1 MKRGARDSQVINNFF
16 SLATIIIISVVL
28 TLYTK
33 YIVKEETTEDS
44 EKEVLKLA
52 CEEEAYTLSKV
63 FNQTLLN
70 KSQKALDKGY
80 YKLEGSFLKPEFTP
94 SKIEKIL
101 SIDETDVFFIN
112 EIGIKPKNNI
122 EKFLKIKYEIIENDK
137 NKESYILTSFRI
149 NAREIFRVNTDLS
162 FLYKSNIKD
171 RINCTIKVFK
181 NHVQK

>member
-33 YIVKEETTEDS
+33 YIASEQTNKNV
-44 EKEVLKLA
+44 EKEIIKLA
-52 CEEEAYTLSKV
+52 CEEETYTLSKV
-63 FNQTLLN
+63 FNQSLLN
-70 KSQKALDKGY
+70 KSQKALNKGY
-80 YKLEGSFLKPEFTP
+80 YKLEGSFLSSEFIP

-101 SIDETDVFFIN
+101 SLKEIDNFFIN
-112 EIGIKPKNNI
+112 EIGIKPKNHI
-122 EKFLKIKYEIIENDK
+122 EKFLKIKYEVIENDQ
-137 NKESYILTSFRI
+137 KEAYILTSFRI
-149 NAREIFRVNTDLS
+149 NAIEMFRVRMDVS
-162 FLYKSNIKD
+162 FLYKNNIKE